1 MSRRPYVR
9 ELSKTG
15 WWLKQPRYVRYMAR
29 EISALFVGIYVL
41 ILMAGLLGLSQGEAA
56 YEDFLETAEGPV
68 GLIFAIIAM
77 TFAVYHTYTWFQVT
91 PKAMPLMIGSKRIPG
106 PFIVAAHWFGFV
118 VVSVA
123 LWLLA
128 GSQT

>member
-1 MSRRPYVR
+1 
-9 ELSKTG
+9 
-15 WWLKQPRYVRYMAR
+15 MAR

-56 YEDFLETAEGPV
+56 YEDFLETAEGPF